1 MKDIQNPAP
10 KKKSCGISKLK
21 VFLLALSY
29 AYLTKAMSGVYSK
42 NMITQLER
50 RFNIPASLAGL
61 IDGSFEIGNLLVIA
75 FVSYFGAKLHR
86 PRIIAVGCIVMCL
99 GCCLTA
105 LPHLLMGRYRYERG
119 AFSSTNTSSSMS
131 LCLANVSLSNE
142 PEIMSAECE
151 QEAESLMW
159 VYVLMGN
166 VLRGIGE
173 TPIAPLGLSYLD
185 DFAKAENSPFYIGCA
200 HTVEIIGP
208 LIGSFL
214 ASFCAQVYVDIG
226 SIDLADVTLAL
237 TDARW
242 VGAWWLGY
250 LILGAVN
257 LLAAVPFC
265 FLPKTLPKEGEEDEP
280 EVLHNDMLTRQDDN
294 IAQQNEKGIAKDFLP
309 FLRSLFLNPVYVLFL
324 LVSIMQF
331 NAYAG
336 MMSFMP
342 KYVEQL
348 YGKSASEAIFL
359 IAVYSLPVICIGY
372 FLGGL
377 MMKKFKISTFQAAN
391 IAFWTSL
398 VEYIIFFLAF
408 ALICENSKVAGITIN
423 YEGNQPVS
431 YLDTLYSECNV
442 DCSCPTNI
450 WDPVCGADG
459 VTYVSACLAG
469 CDSSITTGKHLELTN
484 CSCVEAS
491 GLPYINASASPG
503 QCQREETC
511 DTMLL
516 YYLIISLIC
525 CLIYSFGAMPGYM
538 VLIRSLKPEEKS
550 LGLGIHLLTSRAL
563 GGIPSPIFYGAVID
577 STCLKWGTTS
587 CGAPGACRI
596 YDSDAFRNIYLG
608 LSALLRAVSYI
619 PCLFILYILKKQ
631 SRRDWKTAN
640 TNEEKPSATK
650 GLTKELANLD
660 EMQEL
665 KGVPED

>member
-294 IAQQNEKGIAKDFLP
+294 IAQQNEKGIAK
-309 FLRSLFLNPVYVLFL
+309 
-324 LVSIMQF
+324 
-331 NAYAG
+331 
-336 MMSFMP
+336 
-342 KYVEQL
+342 
-348 YGKSASEAIFL
+348 
-359 IAVYSLPVICIGY
+359 AVYSLPVICIGY